1 MTFGKKIKESME
13 RRDKERDISM
23 AFSKRSRETTKTFL
37 RNVEI
42 NEFKKHTKG
51 IGMKL

>member
-1 MTFGKKIKESME
+1 MTFGKKIKESTG

-23 AFSKRSRETTKTFL
+23 AFPKRSRGTARTDL
-37 RNVEI
+37 RNIEI
-42 NEFKKHTKG
+42 GEFKKHTKG